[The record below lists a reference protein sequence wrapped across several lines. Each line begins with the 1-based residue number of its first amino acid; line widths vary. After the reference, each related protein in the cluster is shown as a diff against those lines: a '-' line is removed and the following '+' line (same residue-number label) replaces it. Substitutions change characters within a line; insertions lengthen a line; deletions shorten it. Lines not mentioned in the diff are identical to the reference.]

1 MQCKCVGEGGRAG
14 KTCIVNRNRNA
25 MNDSSTEGQLKGK
38 ARGGSEDKVVV
49 ATAKWSHLAAVLHS
63 SCHLFAERA
72 RQTNKTLGRQRGKRE
87 GGRMTRQ
94 GGNYNRT
101 YRIIMLSDCSSCSTL
116 SKYIISRSDTI
127 APLMTIISSPLIM
140 PAKKRKRMSYSYITL
155 YIHNIQYIY
164 IYSILHSIS
173 VYIVLE
179 HCVAQTMATPQQSI
193 NRQ

>member
-1 MQCKCVGEGGRAG
+1 M
-14 KTCIVNRNRNA
+14 
-25 MNDSSTEGQLKGK
+25 
-38 ARGGSEDKVVV
+38 
-49 ATAKWSHLAAVLHS
+49 LHS

-72 RQTNKTLGRQRGKRE
+72 RQTNKTLGRQRGEKL
-87 GGRMTRQ
+87 TRR
-94 GGNYNRT
+94 GAGSRGNYNRT

-155 YIHNIQYIY
+155 YIYNIQYIY
-164 IYSILHSIS
+164 IYTILYSIS
-173 VYIVLE
+173 VHIVLE

>member
-1 MQCKCVGEGGRAG
+1 M
-14 KTCIVNRNRNA
+14 
-25 MNDSSTEGQLKGK
+25 
-38 ARGGSEDKVVV
+38 
-49 ATAKWSHLAAVLHS
+49 LHS

-72 RQTNKTLGRQRGKRE
+72 RQTNKTLGRQRGEKL
-87 GGRMTRQ
+87 TRR
-94 GGNYNRT
+94 GAGSRGNYNRT

-155 YIHNIQYIY
+155 YIYNIY
-164 IYSILHSIS
+164 IYSILYSIS